1 MLPTNRI
8 DIRLSA
14 TNVQKPN
21 HSSTEFEKMHINNFL
36 SNRSYNVALLARFSV
51 LITVLGATPTNG
63 HDTWVEVNSPEIRQG
78 SVVHVDLKLGNH
90 GNDHRDFKLHSL
102 ITLDHAS
109 LAVVEPCGSKTDMV
123 PNLRPT
129 AYEPK
134 QGYWTGRFSPKK
146 PGLHTV
152 AHQLDVLHG
161 KTRAI
166 KSAKV
171 FFLVGEPGDKTTSHS
186 QALGH
191 ALEIVPLTH
200 PVTETAAEKPF
211 RVRVLF
217 QGEPLAEARVTSIP
231 RGEELS
237 EGFDS
242 RYEKMTDKN
251 GEAEFLAS
259 DANLY
264 LFVVHLRKPEESG
277 EGYDGTHYAATL
289 TVSIPN
295 TPFQ

>member
-1 MLPTNRI
+1 MLTKK
-8 DIRLSA
+8 L
-14 TNVQKPN
+14 
-21 HSSTEFEKMHINNFL
+21 L
-36 SNRSYNVALLARFSV
+36 SNCSHSFISLARITV
-51 LITVLGATPTNG
+51 IVTVLGAASTNG
-63 HDTWVEVNSPEIRQG
+63 HDTWVEVNSPEVRSG
-78 SVVHVDLKLGNH
+78 GLVHVDLKLGNH

-109 LAVVEPCGSKTDMV
+109 LAVVEPCGCKTDLV
-123 PNLRPT
+123 PKLSPT

-166 KSAKV
+166 KGAKT
-171 FFLVGEPGDKTTSHS
+171 FFLVGEPGDKSTSHS
-186 QALGH
+186 QPLGH

-200 PVTETAAEKPF
+200 PIAETASEKPF

-217 QGEPLAEARVTSIP
+217 QGEPLTDARVASIP

-251 GEAEFLAS
+251 GEAEFLPS

-289 TVSIPN
+289 TVSIPS
-295 TPFQ
+295 TSLQ